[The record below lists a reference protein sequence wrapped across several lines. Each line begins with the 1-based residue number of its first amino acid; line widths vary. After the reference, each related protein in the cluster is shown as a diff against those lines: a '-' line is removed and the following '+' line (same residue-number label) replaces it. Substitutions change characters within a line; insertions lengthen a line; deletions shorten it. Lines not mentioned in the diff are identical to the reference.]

1 MDLVLEDPE
10 EIMRIADA
18 LSSMTRIN
26 ILKIVAESPKSVTEL
41 SEELQMTKGNV
52 SSQLALL
59 ESAGLIEVEYS
70 NGVKG
75 IKKMVKNKYDKI
87 IINLKSST

>member
-1 MDLVLEDPE
+1 MELVVNDPE
-10 EIMRIADA
+10 DILRIADA

-52 SSQLALL
+52 SSQLAVL
-59 ESAGLIEVEYS
+59 ESAGLIDVEYS
-70 NGVKG
+70 NGIKGVKK
-75 IKKMVKNKYDKI
+75 IVKNKYDKI